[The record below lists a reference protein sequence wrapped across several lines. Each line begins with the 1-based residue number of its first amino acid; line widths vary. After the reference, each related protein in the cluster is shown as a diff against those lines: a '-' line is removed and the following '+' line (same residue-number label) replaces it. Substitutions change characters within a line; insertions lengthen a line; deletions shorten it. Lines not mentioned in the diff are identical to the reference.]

1 MVHMWSRREKKH
13 QGCQGSAVRPRARH
27 TEHADLGGRE
37 KEGAVRERERRV
49 NGLNCNTLYRVQE
62 TWVGFNMEFSLI

>member
-37 KEGAVRERERRV
+37 KEGTVREREK
-49 NGLNCNTLYRVQE
+49 E
-62 TWVGFNMEFSLI
+62 